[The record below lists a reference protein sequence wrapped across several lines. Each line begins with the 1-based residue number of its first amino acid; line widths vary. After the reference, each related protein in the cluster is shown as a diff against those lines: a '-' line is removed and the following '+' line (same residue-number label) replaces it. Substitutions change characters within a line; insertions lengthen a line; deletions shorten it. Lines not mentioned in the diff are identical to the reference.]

1 MTDSRTDNGMLTDK
15 EIENMLSIITSSG
28 VTDDFDEQH
37 YFPTKYLDSV
47 HAKLKNFC
55 KNLSQFYSFH
65 LQSSCNFSVNTV
77 YETNYESYLRSIPS
91 KTFAFST
98 TWNNSMLMVETGGEF
113 ARMII
118 HKETYSF
125 LQAQKQNFSD
135 EDCNVINSLIRELVP
150 VSKTFSQNEF
160 ILAQERVVLPFVQL
174 LQKSITNNFI
184 DIRLS
189 EMGNFTSYMK
199 GICNTENCIMACIE
213 YKANDEFGMI
223 NVCFPSSFVKKFF

>member
-47 HAKLKNFC
+47 NVGLKNFC

-65 LQSSCNFSVNTV
+65 LQSPCNFSVNTV

-98 TWNNSMLMVETGGEF
+98 TWNNSMLMIETGGEF

-150 VSKTFSQNEF
+150 VSR
-160 ILAQERVVLPFVQL
+160 IVRPERTGGCPLHIEGRLERRQLPARHRAGAGRYSRQ
-174 LQKSITNNFI
+174 
-184 DIRLS
+184 RR
-189 EMGNFTSYMK
+189 
-199 GICNTENCIMACIE
+199 
-213 YKANDEFGMI
+213 
-223 NVCFPSSFVKKFF
+223 